1 MMTLYQLRK
10 KMELEQR
17 HDITA
22 KSIAR
27 LAGISASSYCRY
39 ESGKAV
45 PNVLIA
51 ANLAL
56 ALHVDLLELV
66 GIIRATVED
75 DHTVAP
81 AGDDSH
87 GPEYYAS

>member
-17 HDITA
+17 HDISA

-39 ESGKAV
+39 ESGKAI

-51 ANLAL
+51 YKLAL
-56 ALHVDLLELV
+56 ALHVDLWELAD
-66 GIIRATVED
+66 IIKATVAD
-75 DHTVAP
+75 DHQLQP
-81 AGDDSH
+81 AQKEVLTDVVS
-87 GPEYYAS
+87 